1 MSVNAVSIPGL
12 RPMIEGD
19 LDQVVVVEYASYPFP
34 WTRGI
39 FKDCLSSGYCCWVME
54 DTDSLAG
61 ELKGYGILSVAAG
74 EAHVLNVAISPKQ
87 RQQGLARHL
96 MFHLLDVAKDHNVET
111 VFLEVR
117 PSNTAAFRLYHA
129 LGFNQVGQRRDYYPT
144 ETGREDALIMA
155 LTL

>member
-1 MSVNAVSIPGL
+1 MSIDSVSIPGL
-12 RPMIEGD
+12 RPMLEED
-19 LDQVVVVEYASYPFP
+19 LDQVMVVEHGSYPFP

-39 FKDCLSSGYCCWVME
+39 FKDCLSSGYCCWVMD
-54 DTDSLAG
+54 DTDSNDGA
-61 ELKGYGILSVAAG
+61 LKGYGVLSVAAG
-74 EAHVLNVAISPKQ
+74 EAHVLNVAVCPNQ
-87 RQQGLARHL
+87 RGKGLARHL

-117 PSNTAAFRLYHA
+117 PSNTAAFRLYHT

-144 ETGREDALIMA
+144 DTGREDALIMA

>member
-1 MSVNAVSIPGL
+1 MSVDSVSIPGL
-12 RPMIEGD
+12 RPMLEED
-19 LDQVVVVEYASYPFP
+19 LDQVMVVEHGSYPFP

-39 FKDCLSSGYCCWVME
+39 FKDCLSSGYCCWVMD
-54 DTDSLAG
+54 DTDSNDGA
-61 ELKGYGILSVAAG
+61 LKGYGVLSVAAG
-74 EAHVLNVAISPKQ
+74 EAHVLNVAVCPNQ
-87 RQQGLARHL
+87 RGKGLARHL

-117 PSNTAAFRLYHA
+117 PSNTAAFRLYHT

-144 ETGREDALIMA
+144 DTGREDALIMA